1 MFVAKTDNH
10 LPIEM
15 AAPILVVLCC
25 FMVVVARY
33 FSSLGPYHG
42 NSVFCPSGPGT
53 RFSRVQTCDRLATII
68 QARIG
73 CPRHEGPTC
82 LPHKHDRCWIRRNPI
97 ANATSP
103 LSWWSMIY
111 HDMIYRQCFEPL
123 STYHSYQ
130 EKSHTVGFTQMPY
143 TTRPRLLDGLEH
155 PCMNMYGDEDGLWHW
170 LYHMNHH

>member
-1 MFVAKTDNH
+1 MAITVILIIGIQLVCCQNRQSPPHWNGSPNTCCPMLFYGCCCSLFFFLGT
-10 LPIEM
+10 LPWK
-15 AAPILVVLCC
+15 L
-25 FMVVVARY
+25 
-33 FSSLGPYHG
+33 
-42 NSVFCPSGPGT
+42 SVFALRDLVRDFPGYKH
-53 RFSRVQTCDRLATII
+53 ATVLP
-68 QARIG
+68 QSYRHVH

-111 HDMIYRQCFEPL
+111 HDMIYRYIYRQCFEPL

-143 TTRPRLLDGLEH
+143 THST
-155 PCMNMYGDEDGLWHW
+155 MFYWMV
-170 LYHMNHH
+170 